1 MKLGFFVK
9 ESLRALGRNAVPS
22 IAAAATV
29 LITTLVLG
37 VFIPVVQSA
46 TGKTN
51 EIKKQIEVEAMLEV
65 DTKKSEALKLRNQI
79 LEVPHVNSVAYRSA
93 EQNLKSLDLG
103 KDTKELLR
111 NNPLGPSLLIKPDDP
126 KYASQI
132 NATLQPPK
140 KNSKQKPFS
149 PLIDEILDKEDE
161 RAKILS
167 ATSTIKWLL
176 GILTV
181 VLVVASLLLVANTIR
196 LSIFARRREIE
207 VMRLVGATNWF
218 IRWPFVLEGVLVGA
232 LGGVSAVL
240 LLWLAKKTVVD
251 PLSSSFALIAATETI
266 SFFWLALAL
275 LALAISVS
283 ALGSAMTLRRF
294 LRI

>member
-1 MKLGFFVK
+1 MKFGFFVK

-51 EIKKQIEVEAMLEV
+51 EIKKQIDVEALLEV
-65 DTKKSEALKLRNQI
+65 DTKKSEALKLRRKI
-79 LEVPHVNSVAYRSA
+79 LEVPRVNSVVYRSA
-93 EQNLKSLDLG
+93 DQNLKSLDLG
-103 KDTKELLR
+103 KDTNELLR
-111 NNPLGPSLLIKPDDP
+111 KNPLGPSLLIKPDDP
-126 KYASQI
+126 KYVSQI

-140 KNSKQKPFS
+140 KNSTQKPFS

-176 GILTV
+176 GILTL
-181 VLVVASLLLVANTIR
+181 VLVIASLLLVANTIR

-207 VMRLVGATNWF
+207 VMRLVGATSWF
-218 IRWPFVLEGVLVGA
+218 IRWPFVLEGILVGA
-232 LGGVSAVL
+232 LGGVSAVF

-251 PLSSSFALIAATETI
+251 PLSKSFAVIAAPETV
-266 SFFWLALAL
+266 SFFWLAVAL
-275 LALAISVS
+275 LALAMFVS

>member
-1 MKLGFFVK
+1 MKLGFFVR

-65 DTKKSEALKLRNQI
+65 DTKKSEALKLRNKI
-79 LEVPHVNSVAYRSA
+79 LEVPHVSSVSYRSA
-93 EQNLKSLDLG
+93 AQNLKSLDLG
-103 KDTKELLR
+103 KDTNELLR
-111 NNPLGPSLLIKPDDP
+111 RNPLGPSLLIKPDDP

-176 GILTV
+176 GTLTV
-181 VLVVASLLLVANTIR
+181 VLVIASLLLVANTIR

-232 LGGVSAVL
+232 LGGASAVF

>member
-1 MKLGFFVK
+1 MKLGFFVR

-65 DTKKSEALKLRNQI
+65 DTKKSEALKLRNKI
-79 LEVPHVNSVAYRSA
+79 LEVPHVSSVSYRSA
-93 EQNLKSLDLG
+93 AQNLKSLDLG
-103 KDTKELLR
+103 KDTNELLR
-111 NNPLGPSLLIKPDDP
+111 RNPLGPSLLIKPDDP
-126 KYASQI
+126 KYAGQI
-132 NATLQPPK
+132 NATLQSPK

-176 GILTV
+176 GILTI

-218 IRWPFVLEGVLVGA
+218 IRWPFVLEGVLVGT
-232 LGGVSAVL
+232 LGGTSAVL